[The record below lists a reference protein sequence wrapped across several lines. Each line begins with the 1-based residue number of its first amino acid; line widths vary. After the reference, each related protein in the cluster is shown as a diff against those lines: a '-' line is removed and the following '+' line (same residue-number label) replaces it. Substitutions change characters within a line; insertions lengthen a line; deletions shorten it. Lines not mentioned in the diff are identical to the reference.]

1 MGTPGQWAVRCLL
14 PYACAESLR
23 CRVCSGTSPDKDNP
37 DVRYVL
43 RILQGLLADI
53 SDTRNLMTQIGNLAA
68 LRSLILGELPTAT
81 LEQGRQLLAD
91 AGFLANVMNDCAQAA
106 DAEGAVTSDVRAR
119 RLFTA
124 QQQRL
129 SNAEMDTLDE
139 HRRTREFTDEDFVY

>member
-1 MGTPGQWAVRCLL
+1 M
-14 PYACAESLR
+14 
-23 CRVCSGTSPDKDNP
+23 
-37 DVRYVL
+37 
-43 RILQGLLADI
+43 DI

-91 AGFLANVMNDCAQAA
+91 AGFLAHVMSDGAQAA
-106 DAEGAVTSDVRAR
+106 DAEGALTSDVRTR

-139 HRRTREFTDEDFVY
+139 HRRTRELTDEDFVF

>member
-1 MGTPGQWAVRCLL
+1 M
-14 PYACAESLR
+14 
-23 CRVCSGTSPDKDNP
+23 
-37 DVRYVL
+37 
-43 RILQGLLADI
+43 DI
-53 SDTRNLMTQIGNLAA
+53 SDTRNLMTQVGNLAA

-91 AGFLANVMNDCAQAA
+91 AGFLANVMSDGAQAA
-106 DAEGAVTSDVRAR
+106 DAEGAWSSDVRTR

-139 HRRTREFTDEDFVY
+139 HRRTRELTDEDFVY